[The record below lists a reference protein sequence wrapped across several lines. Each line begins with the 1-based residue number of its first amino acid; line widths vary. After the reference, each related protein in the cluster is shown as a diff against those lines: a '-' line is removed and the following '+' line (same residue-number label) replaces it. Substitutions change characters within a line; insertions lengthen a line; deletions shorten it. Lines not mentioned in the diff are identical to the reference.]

1 MKTQAL
7 ALFFVAASI
16 FRCNAADTNGCNLT
30 VVPEGHRTSLHSPD
44 HKFTALTEGGNISIS
59 ATGGHTHTHT
69 HRHFPL
75 IEVIPPVLALMWS
88 SDSKTLVSVEHLAM
102 ITDVNLNH
110 FDGTHWT
117 RFEADP
123 IKFAPIYKYVL
134 VKLRAGKDTVHAS
147 FTGQDDHGELY
158 YVEFDVRPSDN
169 SYHHAITR
177 KLSDKEYGAM
187 HVMQFD

>member
-1 MKTQAL
+1 MKTQIF
-7 ALFFVAASI
+7 ALFLVMASCV
-16 FRCNAADTNGCNLT
+16 RSNAADTNGCNLN
-30 VVPEGHRTSLHSPD
+30 VVSEGHPVSLRSPNNE
-44 HKFTALTEGGNISIS
+44 FSATTEGGNISIS
-59 ATGGHTHTHT
+59 APATHK
-69 HRHFPL
+69 HFPL
-75 IEVIPPVLALMWS
+75 IEVMPPVLALLWS
-88 SDSKTLVSVEHLAM
+88 SDSKTLISVEHLAM

-147 FTGQDDHGELY
+147 FTGQGDHGELY
-158 YVEFDVRPSDN
+158 CVEFDVRPSDN
-169 SYHHAITR
+169 SYHHVIAR
-177 KLSDKEYGAM
+177 KLSDKEYGTM